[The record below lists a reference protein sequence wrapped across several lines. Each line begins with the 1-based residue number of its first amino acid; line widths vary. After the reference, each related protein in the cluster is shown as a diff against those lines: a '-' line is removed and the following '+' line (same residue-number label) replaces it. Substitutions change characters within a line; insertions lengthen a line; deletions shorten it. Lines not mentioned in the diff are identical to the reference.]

1 MNNILIFK
9 QEVGIVYKVFLYKLL
24 DIALN
29 SIDHKGSEYE
39 RTFAQI
45 FSAYAYFRIPQFRK
59 EILRLITK
67 ESDPEIV
74 EWRGVEF
81 SLEDNS

>member
-39 RTFAQI
+39 RTFA
-45 FSAYAYFRIPQFRK
+45 
-59 EILRLITK
+59 
-67 ESDPEIV
+67 
-74 EWRGVEF
+74 
-81 SLEDNS
+81 